1 MGSSPTSWPP
11 TGWSTPSTPSSKPP
25 PASKISFFHPE
36 MSISIHQSDWCKA
49 GAILEYRLLSTVNPS
64 SPATL
69 YVFGTVKAETYLYHF
84 SSLALDSRCHFSKNY
99 PTVWRIPVHKLL
111 SRQPRKLRLL
121 LYDHHVT
128 MR

>member
-1 MGSSPTSWPP
+1 MG
-11 TGWSTPSTPSSKPP
+11 SSKPP
-25 PASKISFFHPE
+25 LPFNTFLSQAVDTRQAHH
-36 MSISIHQSDWCKA
+36 SINLIGTRRVPSQSIDFCPPL
-49 GAILEYRLLSTVNPS
+49 IRLPRQPHVF
-64 SPATL
+64 
-69 YVFGTVKAETYLYHF
+69 FGTVKAETYLYHF

-111 SRQPRKLRLL
+111 SRQPRTLRLL